1 MTTVVIFSAL
11 VGGVLGRRFNVFVLF
26 PAMLFVVT
34 IGVGLATAEGVSF
47 LETLPA
53 LGSGIAGLQ
62 VAYVVSCVMLSGND
76 FVMVESPAQLQ
87 DNELEAARKQLDAMI
102 PDLLTLSNQMT
113 ERPAVANVRAED
125 SPAIAPGYARSKV
138 S

>member
-1 MTTVVIFSAL
+1 
-11 VGGVLGRRFNVFVLF
+11 
-26 PAMLFVVT
+26 
-34 IGVGLATAEGVSF
+34 
-47 LETLPA
+47 
-53 LGSGIAGLQ
+53 
-62 VAYVVSCVMLSGND
+62 MLSGND